1 MRCRMQ
7 RLTAGQVDMA
17 SFQRRFAMAVTGIED
32 PGSDEAEAILNV
44 ARVLPDDLLA
54 PFLAIARAAQAG
66 RPCPDDDEL
75 AVIYGTSS
83 PGRIRR
89 LLDHYERTGL
99 IVVRTDFSG
108 RRSVSIPDLGLAT
121 EPLEA

>member
-1 MRCRMQ
+1 MQ

-17 SFQRRFAMAVTGIED
+17 GFQRRFAMAVAGIAD
-32 PGSDEAEAILNV
+32 PDSAEARDMLRV
-44 ARVLPDDLLA
+44 GSVLPDDLLA
-54 PFLAIARAAQAG
+54 PFLAIARAARAG
-66 RPCPDDDEL
+66 HPCPDDDEL

-83 PGRIRR
+83 PGRLRR
-89 LLDHYERTGL
+89 LLDHYEKTGL

-108 RRSVSIPDLGLAT
+108 RRSVSIPELGLAT